1 MTLNENRTAGCREVL
16 LVCVGGKVSASAQN
30 TNSPHE
36 ASSNIF
42 IFLGRGRESESFS
55 QLWPDKSDPPSHTA
69 TSHAHLQ
76 APTNTTTNIVRLR
89 DACQLRPL
97 KSHVG
102 PAARESRPGDH
113 GDTRTHTELRGP
125 FPFTAT
131 PLSLERA
138 HTVGSGVFDS
148 GTTTRTTMH
157 ENAESTCADR
167 LRATRCSHMRCR
179 EGSSLR
185 RTSNRESL
193 VQP

>member
-42 IFLGRGRESESFS
+42 IFLGRGRDSESFS

-113 GDTRTHTELRGP
+113 GDTR
-125 FPFTAT
+125 
-131 PLSLERA
+131 
-138 HTVGSGVFDS
+138 
-148 GTTTRTTMH
+148 
-157 ENAESTCADR
+157 
-167 LRATRCSHMRCR
+167 SHSHSPQPRSRSR
-179 EGSSLR
+179 EGTQSGAEFSTRAPLLAQRCTKMR
-185 RTSNRESL
+185 RALAQIDYAQLAAAT
-193 VQP
+193 